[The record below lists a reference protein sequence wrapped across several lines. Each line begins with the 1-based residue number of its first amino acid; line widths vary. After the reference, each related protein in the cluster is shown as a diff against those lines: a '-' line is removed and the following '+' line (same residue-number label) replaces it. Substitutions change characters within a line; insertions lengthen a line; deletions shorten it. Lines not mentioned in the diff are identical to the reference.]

1 MNFVLAKSV
10 LFEFFRVKSPRCLLV
25 VVAASLVLSFSGPAS
40 ADESGY
46 RAGQRFIEHP
56 PVSIETGL
64 TDGQT
69 TLSPGSYRVRVRAGR
84 LVFADAEMRQVVLRA
99 PCKFAVLTS
108 NLRAPK
114 ITQKKLGT
122 TWRIEYAYRAWR
134 CAVTL
139 RESPAKP
146 DTPQL
151 ARTLPELT
159 KIKRPVSSGVYD
171 EPDAYEL
178 ATRLLEQRALE
189 LKPCLLRAER
199 KGTRLRAEDLTKC
212 MCSLSSVWK
221 LPHVEK
227 PLAVALR
234 VVPFPFG
241 LSFVQNPDGRR
252 SECRAW
258 IGRGPVESGVE
269 VGGLW
274 LEVLDE
280 GYEP

>member
-1 MNFVLAKSV
+1 MNTDEISHIISSFS
-10 LFEFFRVKSPRCLLV
+10 LLV
-25 VVAASLVLSFSGPAS
+25 VATMLVLSTSGPAS

-46 RAGQRFIEHP
+46 RSGQRFIEHP
-56 PVSIETGL
+56 PVSIGVGL
-64 TDGQT
+64 TDGKT
-69 TLSPGSYRVRVRAGR
+69 TLSPGNYRVRVRAGR
-84 LVFADAEMRQVVLRA
+84 LVFADAEMRQVALRV
-99 PCKFAVLTS
+99 PCKFAVLAS

-114 ITQKKLGT
+114 ITQKKVGT
-122 TWRIEYAYRAWR
+122 SWRIEYAYRAWR
-134 CAVTL
+134 CAVIL
-139 RESPAKP
+139 AESSAKL
-146 DTPQL
+146 DTPKV
-151 ARTLPELT
+151 ARAVPELT
-159 KIKRPVSSGVYD
+159 KFKRPISSGVYD
-171 EPDAYEL
+171 EPDSYEL
-178 ATRLLEQRALE
+178 ATRLLERRALE

-199 KGTRLRAEDLTKC
+199 RGTRLRPEDLTKC

-221 LPHVEK
+221 LPRVEK

-241 LSFVQNPDGRR
+241 LSFVQGPDGRR
-252 SECRAW
+252 KECRAW

>member
-25 VVAASLVLSFSGPAS
+25 VVAASLVLSLSGPAS

-46 RAGQRFIEHP
+46 RSGQRFIEHP
-56 PVSIETGL
+56 PVSIKTGL

-139 RESPAKP
+139 RESSAKP

-159 KIKRPVSSGVYD
+159 KIKRPISSGVYD
-171 EPDAYEL
+171 EPDSYEL

-189 LKPCLLRAER
+189 LKPCLLTCGAQ
-199 KGTRLRAEDLTKC
+199 GDAP
-212 MCSLSSVWK
+212 S
-221 LPHVEK
+221 
-227 PLAVALR
+227 
-234 VVPFPFG
+234 
-241 LSFVQNPDGRR
+241 GRR
-252 SECRAW
+252 SHEMYVLIELRMEASPCRKASRSCTSCGTLSFWPFICSESRRASKRVSSMDWAW
-258 IGRGPVESGVE
+258 TG
-269 VGGLW
+269 
-274 LEVLDE
+274 
-280 GYEP
+280 